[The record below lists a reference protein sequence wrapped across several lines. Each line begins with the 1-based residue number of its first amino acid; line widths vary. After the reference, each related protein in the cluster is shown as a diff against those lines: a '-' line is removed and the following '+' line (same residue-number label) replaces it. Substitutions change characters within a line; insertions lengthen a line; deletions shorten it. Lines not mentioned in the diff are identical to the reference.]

1 MKYRIPRNALPE
13 AEAGMARALGVGGP
27 GSTVSGG
34 VRVLGFAMSLL
45 PMTAVIDEEGIRI
58 QGVTRPWTDIGL
70 AYETEN
76 LICLVVTRNTGP
88 ITLPKAELSDTD
100 LSTLRELISRRVVS
114 TPETVDAIRQVR
126 AG

>member
-1 MKYRIPRNALPE
+1 MKYRAPRNALPE
-13 AEAGMARALGVGGP
+13 AEAGMARALGVGQP
-27 GSTVSGG
+27 RSTVSGG
-34 VRVLGFAMSLL
+34 VLGFAMSLL

-76 LICLVVTRNTGP
+76 LICLVITRTTGP
-88 ITLPKAELSDTD
+88 ITLPKAGLSGGD